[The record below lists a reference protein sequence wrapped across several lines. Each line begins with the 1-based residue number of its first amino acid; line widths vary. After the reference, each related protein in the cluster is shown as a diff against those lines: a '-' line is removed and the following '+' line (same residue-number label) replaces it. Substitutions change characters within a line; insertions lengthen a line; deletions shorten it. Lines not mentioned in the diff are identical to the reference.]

1 MTKPVL
7 IEIDHSMLEPVEV
20 PKDPSIGNEMLTE
33 DLVTWWIELRSAIE
47 KANSKLVS
55 IQEWYV
61 KQRDLLIEEK

>member
-1 MTKPVL
+1 
-7 IEIDHSMLEPVEV
+7 MLEPVEV